1 MVIEYAIGV
10 DIGATNLRVAFG
22 DNRGKIYKR
31 ITERTP
37 TTGDE
42 LAISHRISEMIKNL
56 LTRGELEKVKGIGI
70 GTIGPLDLK
79 RGAIVNTPNLPF
91 KYIPLREPLQETF
104 KLPVYILNDCVT
116 AVVGER
122 YFGIGKGVD
131 NLVYITL
138 STGIG
143 GGVYVDSHL
152 LIGKDGNAH
161 EIGHIVIDYE
171 GRLVCGCGK
180 RGHWEAYCSGK
191 NIPNFVKLLMK
202 DRGRKEVEKSK
213 LFKLVNEGRLT
224 AKDVFDSAKGGDQFA
239 REVVEEIGRLNAIG
253 FANVTNVYDP
263 ELITVGGSVALNNPK
278 LVIEP
283 IRRYIDEYVI
293 NRTPKI
299 EITPLGGDIVLLGA
313 LALVFHPPK

>member
-1 MVIEYAIGV
+1 
-10 DIGATNLRVAFG
+10 
-22 DNRGKIYKR
+22 
-31 ITERTP
+31 
-37 TTGDE
+37 
-42 LAISHRISEMIKNL
+42 
-56 LTRGELEKVKGIGI
+56 
-70 GTIGPLDLK
+70 
-79 RGAIVNTPNLPF
+79 
-91 KYIPLREPLQETF
+91 
-104 KLPVYILNDCVT
+104 LPVYILNDCVT
-116 AVVGER
+116 AVVGEHH
-122 YFGIGKGVD
+122 FGIGKNID

-191 NIPNFVKLLMK
+191 NIPNFVRLLLRDK
-202 DRGRKEVEKSK
+202 AEKAEKSP
-213 LFKLVNEGRLT
+213 LFKLANEGTLT
-224 AKDVFDSAKGGDQFA
+224 AKDVFDAAKRGDSFA
-239 REVVEEIGRLNAIG
+239 REVVKEIGRLNAIG

-278 LVIEP
+278 LVLEP
-283 IRRYIDEYVI
+283 IKRYINEYVI
-293 NRTPKI
+293 NRPPRI

-313 LALVFHPPK
+313 LALVFYPPK

>member
-1 MVIEYAIGV
+1 MAKEYAIGV
-10 DIGATNLRVAFG
+10 DIGATNLRVALG
-22 DNRGKIYKR
+22 DSDGKIYKR

-37 TTGDE
+37 REGDE
-42 LAISHRISEMIKNL
+42 LTISHKISEMIKSL
-56 LTRGELEKVKGIGI
+56 LTERELEKVRGIGI

-91 KYIPLREPLQETF
+91 RYIPLREPLEESF
-104 KLPVYILNDCVT
+104 KLPVYILNDCVA

-122 YFGIGKGVD
+122 YFGIGKGIA

-161 EIGHIVIDYE
+161 EIGHMVIDYE

-191 NIPNFVKLLMK
+191 NIPNLVKLLLEDKKLK
-202 DRGRKEVEKSK
+202 DVEKSV
-213 LFKLVNEGRLT
+213 LFKLITKGELT
-224 AKDVFDSAKGGDQFA
+224 AKDVFNAAKKGDSFAK
-239 REVVEEIGRLNAIG
+239 EVIEEIGRLNAIG

-283 IRRYIDEYVI
+283 INRYINDYVI
-293 NRTPKI
+293 NRTPRI